1 MATLEAWLKCAQKCV
16 LTVWEVAVE
25 VVAVGLEAFRSE
37 WACVLHICNQVALAQ
52 VEATQYLLEEV
63 VTVDARLDA
72 VLDNAQGF

>member
-1 MATLEAWLKCAQKCV
+1 MATLEAWLKCVHACV
-16 LTVWEVAVE
+16 LTAFEVAVD

-63 VTVDARLDA
+63 VTVDARFEA

>member
-1 MATLEAWLKCAQKCV
+1 M
-16 LTVWEVAVE
+16 E

-63 VTVDARLDA
+63 VTVDAL
-72 VLDNAQGF
+72 